1 MAKRRALP
9 ALPSATTPL
18 SSLSSSTALDP
29 PDSDD
34 EDNLN
39 LPVIK
44 LPGTPPIAKT
54 EMETR
59 EGGAKGI
66 PITPEAVTQRTKT
79 KKITDTV
86 AGGVA
91 SNKEGGA
98 SKRRS
103 SQQSAGTGAQA
114 GANEKKKSSQKSSE
128 DAKAKKGKTDGSCYG
143 AVVKEPKT
151 VSKKTS
157 NFKIPCN
164 VKLCDLSALLF
175 SFTQAV
181 IFEPEGIKGHQ
192 EDPSHKEEAAIAQTS
207 SIDW

>member
-18 SSLSSSTALDP
+18 SSLSSSTALDL

-44 LPGTPPIAKT
+44 LPGTPPIIAEA
-54 EMETR
+54 EMETG
-59 EGGAKGI
+59 EGGATGI
-66 PITPEAVTQRTKT
+66 PITPEAVTQRTKA
-79 KKITDTV
+79 KKITDT
-86 AGGVA
+86 AGGSVA
-91 SNKEGGA
+91 SNKEGGV
-98 SKRRS
+98 SKRKSNR
-103 SQQSAGTGAQA
+103 QSAGTGAQA
-114 GANEKKKSSQKSSE
+114 GANEKKKSSRQSSE
-128 DAKAKKGKTDGSCYG
+128 DAKGKKGKTEGSCCG
-143 AVVKEPKT
+143 AAVKEPKT

-157 NFKIPCN
+157 NLKIPCN
-164 VKLCDLSALLF
+164 MKLYDLSALLF

-207 SIDW
+207 STD

>member
-34 EDNLN
+34 EDNLD

-44 LPGTPPIAKT
+44 LPGTPPIAEA
-54 EMETR
+54 EMETGG
-59 EGGAKGI
+59 GGATGV
-66 PITPEAVTQRTKT
+66 PITPEAVTQRTKA
-79 KKITDTV
+79 KKIADTAV
-86 AGGVA
+86 EGVA
-91 SNKEGGA
+91 SNKEGEA

-103 SQQSAGTGAQA
+103 NRQSAGTGAQA
-114 GANEKKKSSQKSSE
+114 GANEKKRSSRQSS
-128 DAKAKKGKTDGSCYG
+128 DPKAKKVKTDGSCCG
-143 AVVKEPKT
+143 ATVKEPKT

-157 NFKIPCN
+157 KLKHPAHM
-164 VKLCDLSALLF
+164 KLCDLSALLF

-181 IFEPEGIKGHQ
+181 IFKPKGVKGYQ
-192 EDPSHKEEAAIAQTS
+192 EDPSHEEEAAIAQTS
-207 SIDW
+207 SVDR